1 MQQRVARGG
10 GVGGVGGDELV
21 GKLFERGDGVAAVD
35 IGGDGAQ
42 DQAPAAELLALK
54 AEFAQKVQIRRER
67 AVFLG
72 GELRHEGSEQGLTH
86 QWLLVGLHAVEIHA
100 LVRGVLVDEPDVFI
114 LVLADDVGVEHLTRD
129 APRRGGRGN
138 ERRLLDLGLFLL
150 RRGKYGDGG
159 RFRLGLC
166 RSLRRRSD
174 DWAGHDGAGV
184 FLRHRQRDDLVVMVF
199 HRMDRLFHRL

>member
-21 GKLFERGDGVAAVD
+21 GELFERGDGVAAVD

-54 AEFAQKVQIRRER
+54 AEFAQKVQIRRKR
-67 AVFLG
+67 AVLLG

-86 QWLLVGLHAVEIHA
+86 QRLLVGLHAVEIHA

-114 LVLADDVGVEHLTRD
+114 LVLADDVGVEHLARD

-138 ERRLLDLGLFLL
+138 KRRLLGLGLFLL
-150 RRGKYGDGG
+150 RGGKHGDGE
-159 RFRLGLC
+159 RFRLGL
-166 RSLRRRSD
+166 
-174 DWAGHDGAGV
+174 
-184 FLRHRQRDDLVVMVF
+184 
-199 HRMDRLFHRL
+199 